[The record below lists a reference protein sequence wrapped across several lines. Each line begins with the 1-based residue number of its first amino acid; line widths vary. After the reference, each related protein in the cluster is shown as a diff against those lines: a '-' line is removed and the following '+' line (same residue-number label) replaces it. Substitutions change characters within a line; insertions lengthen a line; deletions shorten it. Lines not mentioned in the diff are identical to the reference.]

1 MTNFLY
7 GAFRLLLMSMGVN
20 MQLALWMVLSDYL
33 IFEHLMGTHFV
44 IFLLFT
50 DMGVGIILMM

>member
-7 GAFRLLLMSMGVN
+7 AAFRLLLMSMGVN

-33 IFEHLMGTHFV
+33 IFEHLMGMHFV
-44 IFLLFT
+44 IFLLTWVLVKF
-50 DMGVGIILMM
+50 